1 MADISLEKT
10 LPNNLEAER
19 SVLGAILLD
28 DKAFL
33 SVFESLK
40 HEDFYLD
47 NHRKIFARMIHLLNI
62 SRPIDLVTL
71 KEELQK
77 ANELEAAGGAAYL
90 AGLTD
95 GLPRALNIEY
105 YAAIVKE
112 KSTLRRLIRLA
123 NEIMARGYRDDDSAE
138 EILQAAEKGIFDI
151 AGQQFRTGF
160 KEIAPIVDRVSKEIE
175 ERAGQKAAVTGLET
189 GFIDLDKTTAGLHPS
204 DLIIIAARP
213 GLGKTSLCLN
223 IATHVAVRKKK
234 SVGIFSLEMSED
246 QLVKRFL
253 SSEAR
258 IDQLRINT
266 GSLNKDDWIR
276 LHQVRDDISK
286 ASIHIDDTI
295 NVPIAELRTKA
306 RRLSL
311 EKGLDLLIIDY
322 LQLMSGSGTDRYENR
337 TQEIA
342 QISRGLKGIAKEL
355 NIPVIAA
362 SQLSRAVETRRGN
375 DKRPRL
381 SDLRESGSIEQDA
394 DIVMFIDRDSA
405 EESIG
410 EMSGKAEL
418 IIAKHRNGAIGTVEV
433 AFSPQFTKFDN
444 LYREQ

>member
-19 SVLGAILLD
+19 SVLGAVLLD

-40 HEDFYLD
+40 PEDFYLD
-47 NHRKIFARMIHLLNI
+47 SHRKIFGQMLHLLAV
-62 SRPIDLVTL
+62 SRPIDPITL

-77 ANELEAAGGAAYL
+77 ANELETAGGVAYL

-95 GLPRALNIEY
+95 GLPRALNIEH
-105 YAAIVKE
+105 YANIVKE
-112 KSTLRRLIRLA
+112 KSTLRRLIRAA
-123 NEIMARGYRDDDSAE
+123 NDIMARSYRDEDTAD
-138 EILQAAEKGIFDI
+138 EILQAAEKSIFDI

-160 KEIAPIVDRVSKEIE
+160 REVAPVVSRVYQEIE
-175 ERAGQKAAVTGLET
+175 ERASRKAAITGLET
-189 GFIDLDKTTAGLHPS
+189 GFVDLDKITAGLHPS
-204 DLIIIAARP
+204 DLIIVAARP

-223 IATHVAVRKKK
+223 IATHAAIRKKK

-258 IDQLRINT
+258 IDQSRINT
-266 GSLNKDDWIR
+266 GFLNKDDWMR
-276 LHQVRDDISK
+276 LKQAGGDI
-286 ASIHIDDTI
+286 AGAVIHIDDTV
-295 NVPIAELRTKA
+295 NVPITELRTKA

-311 EKGLDLLIIDY
+311 EKGLDLLIVDY
-322 LQLMSGSGTDRYENR
+322 LQLMSGSGSNRYENR

-355 NIPVIAA
+355 NVPVIAV
-362 SQLSRAVETRRGN
+362 SQLSRAVESRRG
-375 DKRPRL
+375 DDRRPKL

-394 DIVMFIDRDSA
+394 DIVMFIYREDADDVT
-405 EESIG
+405 G
-410 EMSGKAEL
+410 ERNGTAEL
-418 IIAKHRNGAIGTVEV
+418 IIAKHRNGSTGTVNV

-444 LYREQ
+444 LYQE

>member
-10 LPNNLEAER
+10 LPYNLEAER
-19 SVLGAILLD
+19 SVLGAVLLD

-40 HEDFYLD
+40 PEDFYED
-47 NHRKIFARMIHLLNI
+47 NHRKIFGRMIHLLNV
-62 SRPIDLVTL
+62 SRPIDLITL

-77 ANELEAAGGAAYL
+77 ANELETAGGAAYL

-95 GLPRALNIEY
+95 GLPRALNIEF

-112 KSTLRRLIRLA
+112 KSTLRRLIRAA
-123 NEIMARGYRDDDSAE
+123 NEIMARSYRDEDTAE
-138 EILQAAEKGIFDI
+138 EILQAAEKAIFDI

-160 KEIAPIVDRVSKEIE
+160 KEIAPIVGRVFQEIE
-175 ERAGQKAAVTGLET
+175 ERAKHKAAVTGLET
-189 GFIDLDKTTAGLHPS
+189 GFIDLDRLTTGLHPS
-204 DLIIIAARP
+204 DLIIVAARP

-223 IATHVAVRKKK
+223 IATHAAIRKKK
-234 SVGIFSLEMSED
+234 NVGIFSLEMSED
-246 QLVKRFL
+246 QLTKRFL

-266 GSLNKDDWIR
+266 GSLNKDDWMR
-276 LHQVRDDISK
+276 LRQARSDI
-286 ASIHIDDTI
+286 AEAGIHIDDTV
-295 NVPIAELRTKA
+295 NVPITELRTKA

-322 LQLMSGSGTDRYENR
+322 LQLMSGSGSNRYENR

-355 NIPVIAA
+355 NIPVIAV
-362 SQLSRAVETRRGN
+362 SQLSRAVESRRGD
-375 DKRPRL
+375 DKRPKL

-394 DIVMFIDRDSA
+394 DIVMFIYREDADDITA
-405 EESIG
+405 ERNG
-410 EMSGKAEL
+410 TAEL
-418 IIAKHRNGAIGTVEV
+418 IIAKHRNGSTGTVNV
-433 AFSPQFTKFDN
+433 AFSPQFTKFDS
-444 LYREQ
+444 LYQE

>member
-19 SVLGAILLD
+19 SVLGAVLLD
-28 DKAFL
+28 DRVFL

-40 HEDFYLD
+40 PEDFYLD
-47 NHRKIFARMIHLLNI
+47 SHRKIFGRMTHLLNV
-62 SRPIDLVTL
+62 SRPIDLITL

-77 ANELEAAGGAAYL
+77 ANELETAGGAAYL

-112 KSTLRRLIRLA
+112 KSTLRRLIRA
-123 NEIMARGYRDDDSAE
+123 CNEIMARGYRDEDTADE
-138 EILQAAEKGIFDI
+138 VLQAAEKAVFDI

-160 KEIAPIVDRVSKEIE
+160 KEVAPIVSRVFQEIK
-175 ERAGQKAAVTGLET
+175 ERADRKAPITGLET
-189 GFIDLDKTTAGLHPS
+189 GFIDLDKITAGLHPS
-204 DLIIIAARP
+204 DLIIVAARP

-223 IATHVAVRKKK
+223 IATHVAIREKKN
-234 SVGIFSLEMSED
+234 VGIFSLEMSED

-258 IDQLRINT
+258 IDQSRINT
-266 GSLNKDDWIR
+266 GFLNRDDWMR
-276 LHQVRDDISK
+276 LKQASDDITE
-286 ASIHIDDTI
+286 AGIYIDDTV
-295 NVPIAELRTKA
+295 NVPITELRTKA

-322 LQLMSGSGTDRYENR
+322 LQLMSGSGTNRYENR

-355 NIPVIAA
+355 NIPVIAV
-362 SQLSRAVETRRGN
+362 SQLSRAVESRRGD
-375 DKRPRL
+375 DKRPKL

-394 DIVMFIDRDSA
+394 DIVMFIYREDA
-405 EESIG
+405 EDPTG
-410 EMSGKAEL
+410 ENHGTAEL
-418 IIAKHRNGAIGTVEV
+418 IIAKHRNGSTGTVNV

-444 LYREQ
+444 LYQE

>member
-33 SVFESLK
+33 TVFESLK
-40 HEDFYLD
+40 PEDFYLD
-47 NHRKIFARMIHLLNI
+47 SHRKIFERMVHLLNI
-62 SRPIDLVTL
+62 SHPIDLITL

-112 KSTLRRLIRLA
+112 KSTLRRLIRVA
-123 NEIMARGYRDDDSAE
+123 NEIMARGYRDDDTAE
-138 EILQAAEKGIFDI
+138 EILQSAEKDIFDI
-151 AGQQFRTGF
+151 AGRQFRTGF
-160 KEIAPIVDRVSKEIE
+160 KEVAPIVTRVTYEVE
-175 ERAGQKAAVTGLET
+175 ERANQKTSITGLET
-189 GFIDLDKTTAGLHPS
+189 GFIDLDKKTAGLHPS
-204 DLIIIAARP
+204 DLIIVAARP

-246 QLVKRFL
+246 QLVKRFI

-258 IDQLRINT
+258 IDQSRINT
-266 GSLNKDDWIR
+266 GQLNNDDWTR
-276 LHQVRDDISK
+276 FHQVSEDI
-286 ASIHIDDTI
+286 ANARIYIDDTV
-295 NVPIAELRTKA
+295 NVPITELRTKA

-322 LQLMSGSGTDRYENR
+322 LQLMSGSGTNRYENR

-355 NIPVIAA
+355 NIPVIAV
-362 SQLSRAVETRRGN
+362 SQLSRAVETRRSN
-375 DKRPRL
+375 DKHPKL
-381 SDLRESGSIEQDA
+381 SDLRESGAIEQDA
-394 DIVMFIDRDSA
+394 DIVMFIYREEVEDPAGERD
-405 EESIG
+405 G
-410 EMSGKAEL
+410 TAEL
-418 IIAKHRNGAIGTVEV
+418 IIAKHRNGSTGTVDV

-444 LYREQ
+444 LFRE

>member
-10 LPNNLEAER
+10 LPNNQEAER

-33 SVFESLK
+33 SAFESLK
-40 HEDFYLD
+40 PEDFYLD
-47 NHRKIFARMIHLLNI
+47 SHRKIFERMIHLLSI
-62 SRPIDLVTL
+62 PRPIDLITI

-77 ANELEAAGGAAYL
+77 ANELETVGGAAYL

-95 GLPRALNIEY
+95 GLPRALNIEH

-112 KSTLRRLIRLA
+112 KSTLRRLIRA
-123 NEIMARGYRDDDSAE
+123 SNETMARSYRDDDTAD
-138 EILQAAEKGIFDI
+138 EILQAAEKAIFDI
-151 AGQQFRTGF
+151 AGQQFHTGF
-160 KEIAPIVDRVSKEIE
+160 REISPIVSRVYKEIE
-175 ERAGQKAAVTGLET
+175 DQSNQKSAITGLET
-189 GFIDLDKTTAGLHPS
+189 GFKDLDKKTTGLHPS
-204 DLIIIAARP
+204 DLIIVAARP

-223 IATHVAVRKKK
+223 IATHVAIRGKK

-258 IDQLRINT
+258 IDQSRINT
-266 GSLNKDDWIR
+266 GYLNKDDWRRLKQIR
-276 LHQVRDDISK
+276 GDVSE
-286 ASIHIDDTI
+286 AAIHIDDTV

-311 EKGLDLLIIDY
+311 EKGLDLLIVDY
-322 LQLMSGSGTDRYENR
+322 LQLMSGNMSNRYENR

-355 NIPVIAA
+355 NIPVIAV
-362 SQLSRAVETRRGN
+362 SQLSRAVETRRGA
-375 DKRPRL
+375 DKRPKL

-394 DIVMFIDRDSA
+394 DIVMFIHREDA
-405 EESIG
+405 ENPAG
-410 EMSGKAEL
+410 EKNGKADL
-418 IIAKHRNGAIGTVEV
+418 IIAKHRNGEIGTVEV
-433 AFSPQFTKFDN
+433 AFSPMFTKFDD
-444 LYREQ
+444 LFHE

>member
-33 SVFESLK
+33 TVFESLK
-40 HEDFYLD
+40 PEDFYLES
-47 NHRKIFARMIHLLNI
+47 NRKIFERMVHLLNI
-62 SRPIDLVTL
+62 SRPIDLITL

-112 KSTLRRLIRLA
+112 KSTLRRLIRVA
-123 NEIMARGYRDDDSAE
+123 NEIMARGYRDDDTAE
-138 EILQAAEKGIFDI
+138 EILQSAERDIFDI
-151 AGQQFRTGF
+151 AGRQFRTGF
-160 KEIAPIVDRVSKEIE
+160 KEIAPVVTRVTHEVE
-175 ERAGQKAAVTGLET
+175 ERANQKTSITGLET
-189 GFIDLDKTTAGLHPS
+189 GFIDLDKKTAGLHPS
-204 DLIIIAARP
+204 DLIIVAARP

-223 IATHVAVRKKK
+223 IAIHVAVRKKK
-234 SVGIFSLEMSED
+234 SVGIFSLEMSEE
-246 QLVKRFL
+246 QLVKRFI

-258 IDQLRINT
+258 IDQSRINK
-266 GSLNKDDWIR
+266 GQLNNDDWTR
-276 LHQVRDDISK
+276 FRQVSEDI
-286 ASIHIDDTI
+286 ANAGIYIDDTV
-295 NVPIAELRTKA
+295 NVPITELRTKA

-322 LQLMSGSGTDRYENR
+322 LQLMSGSGTNRYENR

-355 NIPVIAA
+355 NIPVIAV
-362 SQLSRAVETRRGN
+362 SQLSRAVETRRNN
-375 DKRPRL
+375 DKHPKL
-381 SDLRESGSIEQDA
+381 SDLRESGAIEQDA
-394 DIVMFIDRDSA
+394 DIVMFIYREDVDDTA
-405 EESIG
+405 G
-410 EMSGKAEL
+410 EMDGTAEL
-418 IIAKHRNGAIGTVEV
+418 IIAKHRNGSIGTVEV

-444 LYREQ
+444 LFRE

>member
-19 SVLGAILLD
+19 SVLGAVLLD

-33 SVFESLK
+33 SAFESLK
-40 HEDFYLD
+40 PEDFYVES
-47 NHRKIFARMIHLLNI
+47 HRKIFERMIHLLGV
-62 SRPIDLVTL
+62 SRPIDLITL

-77 ANELEAAGGAAYL
+77 ANELETVGGAAYL

-95 GLPRALNIEY
+95 GLPRALNIEHY
-105 YAAIVKE
+105 SAIVKE
-112 KSTLRRLIRLA
+112 KSTLRRLIRA
-123 NEIMARGYRDDDSAE
+123 SNEIMSRSYRDDDTAD
-138 EILQAAEKGIFDI
+138 EILQAAEKAIFDI

-160 KEIAPIVDRVSKEIE
+160 SEIAPIVGRVYDEIK
-175 ERAGQKAAVTGLET
+175 ERASQKSAVTGLET
-189 GFIDLDKTTAGLHPS
+189 GFKDLDRITSGLHPS
-204 DLIIIAARP
+204 DLIIVAARP

-223 IATHVAVRKKK
+223 IATHAAIRKKK

-258 IDQLRINT
+258 IDQSLINK
-266 GSLNKDDWIR
+266 GFLNKDNWSR
-276 LHQVRDDISK
+276 LDQVRGDI
-286 ASIHIDDTI
+286 AEAAIHIDDTV

-322 LQLMSGSGTDRYENR
+322 LQLMSGNMSNRYENR

-355 NIPVIAA
+355 NIPVIAV
-362 SQLSRAVETRRGN
+362 SQLSRAVESRRGD
-375 DKRPRL
+375 DKRPKL

-394 DIVMFIDRDSA
+394 DIVMFIYREDA
-405 EESIG
+405 EDPSG
-410 EMSGKAEL
+410 EKSGTAEL
-418 IIAKHRNGAIGTVEV
+418 IIAKHRNGSIGTVPV
-433 AFSPQFTKFDN
+433 AFSPMFTKFDD
-444 LYREQ
+444 LYQE

>member
-19 SVLGAILLD
+19 SVLGAVLLD
-28 DKAFL
+28 DKAFI
-33 SVFESLK
+33 SAFESLK
-40 HEDFYLD
+40 PEDFYVES
-47 NHRKIFARMIHLLNI
+47 HRKIFERMIHLLGV
-62 SRPIDLVTL
+62 SRPIDLITL

-77 ANELEAAGGAAYL
+77 ANELETVGGAAYL

-95 GLPRALNIEY
+95 GLPRALNIEHY
-105 YAAIVKE
+105 SAIVKE
-112 KSTLRRLIRLA
+112 KSTLRRLIRA
-123 NEIMARGYRDDDSAE
+123 SNEIMSRSYRDDDTAD
-138 EILQAAEKGIFDI
+138 EILQAAEKAIFDI

-160 KEIAPIVDRVSKEIE
+160 SEIAPIVGRVYDEIK
-175 ERAGQKAAVTGLET
+175 ERASQKSAVTGLET
-189 GFIDLDKTTAGLHPS
+189 GFKDLDRITSGLHPS
-204 DLIIIAARP
+204 DLIIVAARP

-223 IATHVAVRKKK
+223 IATHAAIRKKK

-258 IDQLRINT
+258 IDQSLINK
-266 GSLNKDDWIR
+266 GFLNKDNWSR
-276 LHQVRDDISK
+276 LDQVRGDI
-286 ASIHIDDTI
+286 AEAAIHIDDTV

-322 LQLMSGSGTDRYENR
+322 LQLMSGNMSNRYENR

-355 NIPVIAA
+355 NIPVIAV
-362 SQLSRAVETRRGN
+362 SQLSRAVESRRGD
-375 DKRPRL
+375 DKRPKL

-394 DIVMFIDRDSA
+394 DIVMFIYREDA
-405 EESIG
+405 EDPSG
-410 EMSGKAEL
+410 EKSGTAEL
-418 IIAKHRNGAIGTVEV
+418 IIAKHRNGSIGTVPV
-433 AFSPQFTKFDN
+433 AFSPMFTKFDD
-444 LYREQ
+444 LYQE

>member
-33 SVFESLK
+33 SVFEILK
-40 HEDFYLD
+40 PEDFYHD
-47 NHRKIFARMIHLLNI
+47 SHRKIFGRMIHLLNV
-62 SRPIDLVTL
+62 SRPIDLITL
-71 KEELQK
+71 NEELQK
-77 ANELEAAGGAAYL
+77 ANELETAGGAAYL

-112 KSTLRRLIRLA
+112 KSTLRSLIRAA
-123 NEIMARGYRDDDSAE
+123 NEIMARSYRDEDTAD
-138 EILQAAEKGIFDI
+138 EILQAAEKAVFDI
-151 AGQQFRTGF
+151 AGRQFRTGF
-160 KEIAPIVDRVSKEIE
+160 REIAPIVGRVYQEIE
-175 ERAGQKAAVTGLET
+175 ARAHQKTTVTGLET
-189 GFIDLDKTTAGLHPS
+189 GFKDLDKITAGLHPS
-204 DLIIIAARP
+204 DLTIVAARP

-223 IATHVAVRKKK
+223 IATHAAIRKNKN
-234 SVGIFSLEMSED
+234 VGIFSLEMSED
-246 QLVKRFL
+246 QLVRRFL

-258 IDQLRINT
+258 IDQSRINT
-266 GSLNKDDWIR
+266 GYLNKDDWRR
-276 LHQVRDDISK
+276 LEQVRGDI
-286 ASIHIDDTI
+286 AEARIYIDDTV

-311 EKGLDLLIIDY
+311 EKGLDLLIVDY
-322 LQLMSGSGTDRYENR
+322 LQLMSGSVSSRYENR

-355 NIPVIAA
+355 NIPVIAV
-362 SQLSRAVETRRGN
+362 SQLSRAVESRRGD
-375 DKRPRL
+375 DKRPKL

-394 DIVMFIDRDSA
+394 DIVMFIYREDA
-405 EESIG
+405 EDPAG
-410 EMSGKAEL
+410 EKNGTAEL
-418 IIAKHRNGAIGTVEV
+418 IIAKHRNGSTGTVPV
-433 AFSPQFTKFDN
+433 AFSPMFTKFDD
-444 LYREQ
+444 LYQE

>member
-19 SVLGAILLD
+19 SVLGAVLLD

-40 HEDFYLD
+40 PEDFYLD
-47 NHRKIFARMIHLLNI
+47 SHRKIFGRMVHLLSV
-62 SRPIDLVTL
+62 SRPIDLITL

-77 ANELEAAGGAAYL
+77 ANELETAGGAAYL

-95 GLPRALNIEY
+95 GLPRALNIEH
-105 YAAIVKE
+105 YADIVKE
-112 KSTLRRLIRLA
+112 KSTLRRLIRAA
-123 NEIMARGYRDDDSAE
+123 NEIMARGYRDDDTADE
-138 EILQAAEKGIFDI
+138 VLQAAEKAIFDI

-160 KEIAPIVDRVSKEIE
+160 REIAPIVSKVFQEIE
-175 ERAGQKAAVTGLET
+175 DRSNRKTPITGLET
-189 GFIDLDKTTAGLHPS
+189 GFMDLDKITAGLHPS
-204 DLIIIAARP
+204 DLIIVAARP

-223 IATHVAVRKKK
+223 IATHVAIRKKK

-246 QLVKRFL
+246 QLTKRFL

-258 IDQLRINT
+258 IDQSRINT
-266 GSLNKDDWIR
+266 GFLNKDDWMRLRQIR
-276 LHQVRDDISK
+276 TDIAEAK
-286 ASIHIDDTI
+286 IHIDETV
-295 NVPIAELRTKA
+295 NVPITELRTKA
-306 RRLSL
+306 RRLSI

-322 LQLMSGSGTDRYENR
+322 LQLMSGSGTNRYENR

-355 NIPVIAA
+355 NIPVIAV
-362 SQLSRAVETRRGN
+362 SQLSRAVESRRGD
-375 DKRPRL
+375 DKRPKL

-394 DIVMFIDRDSA
+394 DIVMFIYREGAEDPSA
-405 EESIG
+405 EG
-410 EMSGKAEL
+410 NGTAEL
-418 IIAKHRNGAIGTVEV
+418 IIAKHRNGSIGKVDV

-444 LYREQ
+444 LYQE

>member
-40 HEDFYLD
+40 PEDFYLD
-47 NHRKIFARMIHLLNI
+47 SHRKIFERMVHLINI
-62 SRPIDLVTL
+62 SRPIDLITL

-77 ANELEAAGGAAYL
+77 ANDLEASGGAAYL

-112 KSTLRRLIRLA
+112 KSTLRRLIRA
-123 NEIMARGYRDDDSAE
+123 ASEIMARGYRDDDTAD
-138 EILQAAEKGIFDI
+138 EILQAAEKAVFDI

-160 KEIAPIVDRVSKEIE
+160 REVAPIAGRVYNEIE
-175 ERAGQKAAVTGLET
+175 ERSHRKAPITGLET
-189 GFIDLDKTTAGLHPS
+189 GFFDIDKITAGLHPS
-204 DLIIIAARP
+204 DLIIVAARP

-223 IATHVAVRKKK
+223 IATHAAIRKKK

-258 IDQLRINT
+258 IDQSRINT
-266 GSLNKDDWIR
+266 GFLTKDDWMR
-276 LHQVRDDISK
+276 LQHAHGDIAESK
-286 ASIHIDDTI
+286 IYIDDTV
-295 NVPIAELRTKA
+295 NVPITELRTKA

-322 LQLMSGSGTDRYENR
+322 LQLMSGSGSNRYENR

-355 NIPVIAA
+355 NIPVIAV
-362 SQLSRAVETRRGN
+362 SQLSRAVESRRGD
-375 DKRPRL
+375 DKRPKL

-394 DIVMFIDRDSA
+394 DIVMFIYRENAEDPAGDRN
-405 EESIG
+405 G
-410 EMSGKAEL
+410 TAEL
-418 IIAKHRNGAIGTVEV
+418 IIAKHRNGSIGTVKV

-444 LYREQ
+444 LYQE

>member
-33 SVFESLK
+33 SVFEILK
-40 HEDFYLD
+40 PEDFYID
-47 NHRKIFARMIHLLNI
+47 SHRKIFGQMIHLLNV
-62 SRPIDLVTL
+62 SRPIDLITL
-71 KEELQK
+71 NEELKK
-77 ANELEAAGGAAYL
+77 ANEIETAGGAAYL

-95 GLPRALNIEY
+95 GLPRVLNIEY
-105 YAAIVKE
+105 YAGIVKE
-112 KSTLRRLIRLA
+112 KSTLRRLIRTA
-123 NEIMARGYRDDDSAE
+123 NDIMARSYRDEETAE
-138 EILQAAEKGIFDI
+138 EILQAAEKNIFDI

-160 KEIAPIVDRVSKEIE
+160 SEIAPIVGRVYNEIE
-175 ERAGQKAAVTGLET
+175 ELANAKAVITGLET
-189 GFIDLDKTTAGLHPS
+189 GFKDLDKITSGLHPS
-204 DLIIIAARP
+204 DLIIVAARP
-213 GLGKTSLCLN
+213 SLGKTSLCLN
-223 IATHVAVRKKK
+223 IATHVAIRKKK

-258 IDQLRINT
+258 IDQSRINT
-266 GSLNKDDWIR
+266 GFLNKDDWRR
-276 LHQVRDDISK
+276 LQQVRGDV
-286 ASIHIDDTI
+286 AEAAIHIDDTV
-295 NVPIAELRTKA
+295 NVPITELRTKA

-322 LQLMSGSGTDRYENR
+322 LQLMSGSGSSRYENR

-355 NIPVIAA
+355 NIPVIAV
-362 SQLSRAVETRRGN
+362 SQLSRAVESRRGD
-375 DKRPRL
+375 DKRPKL

-394 DIVMFIDRDSA
+394 DIVMFIYREDA
-405 EESIG
+405 EDPAG
-410 EMSGKAEL
+410 EKNGTAEL
-418 IIAKHRNGAIGTVEV
+418 IIAKHRNGSIGTVPV
-433 AFSPQFTKFDN
+433 AFSPMFTKFDD
-444 LYREQ
+444 LYQEQ

>member
-40 HEDFYLD
+40 PEDFYLD
-47 NHRKIFARMIHLLNI
+47 SHRKIFERMVHLINI
-62 SRPIDLVTL
+62 SRPIDLITL

-77 ANELEAAGGAAYL
+77 ANDLEASGGAAYL

-112 KSTLRRLIRLA
+112 KSTLRRLIRA
-123 NEIMARGYRDDDSAE
+123 ASEIMARGYRDDDTAD
-138 EILQAAEKGIFDI
+138 EILQAAEKAVFDI

-160 KEIAPIVDRVSKEIE
+160 REVAPIAGRVYHEIE
-175 ERAGQKAAVTGLET
+175 ERSHRKAAITGLET
-189 GFIDLDKTTAGLHPS
+189 GFFDIDKITAGLHPS
-204 DLIIIAARP
+204 DLIIVAARP

-223 IATHVAVRKKK
+223 IATHAAIRKKK

-258 IDQLRINT
+258 IDQSRINT
-266 GSLNKDDWIR
+266 GFLTKDDWMR
-276 LHQVRDDISK
+276 LQHAHGDIAESK
-286 ASIHIDDTI
+286 IYIDDTV
-295 NVPIAELRTKA
+295 NVPITELRTKA

-322 LQLMSGSGTDRYENR
+322 LQLMSGSGSNRYENR

-355 NIPVIAA
+355 NIPVIAV
-362 SQLSRAVETRRGN
+362 SQLSRAVESRRGD
-375 DKRPRL
+375 DKRPKL

-394 DIVMFIDRDSA
+394 DIVMFIYRENAEDPAGDRN
-405 EESIG
+405 G
-410 EMSGKAEL
+410 TAEL
-418 IIAKHRNGAIGTVEV
+418 IIAKHRNGSIGTVKV

-444 LYREQ
+444 LYQE

>member
-1 MADISLEKT
+1 MSEISLEKT

-19 SVLGAILLD
+19 SVLGAVLLD

-33 SVFESLK
+33 SIFESLK
-40 HEDFYLD
+40 AEDFYLD
-47 NHRKIFARMIHLLNI
+47 SHRKIFARMVHLINV
-62 SRPIDLVTL
+62 SRPIDLVTI

-112 KSTLRRLIRLA
+112 KSTLRRLIRA
-123 NEIMARGYRDDDSAE
+123 SNEIMSRSYRDEDTAD
-138 EILQAAEKGIFDI
+138 EILQDAQKEIFDI

-160 KEIAPIVDRVSKEIE
+160 KEVAPIASRVYQEIE
-175 ERAGQKAAVTGLET
+175 ERAEHKASITGLET
-189 GFIDLDKTTAGLHPS
+189 GFFDLDKSTAGLHPS
-204 DLIIIAARP
+204 DLIIVAARP

-223 IATHVAVRKKK
+223 IATHVAIRKKK
-234 SVGIFSLEMSED
+234 KVGIFSLEMSED
-246 QLVKRFL
+246 QLVKRFY

-258 IDQLRINT
+258 IDQSRLNT
-266 GSLNKDDWIR
+266 GFLNRDDWVR
-276 LHQVRDDISK
+276 LGQTRDDITN
-286 ASIHIDDTI
+286 AGIYIDDTV
-295 NVPIAELRTKA
+295 NVPITELRTKA

-322 LQLMSGSGTDRYENR
+322 LQLMSGSGSNRYENR

-355 NIPVIAA
+355 NIPVIAV
-362 SQLSRAVETRRGN
+362 SQLSRAVESRRGE

-394 DIVMFIDRDSA
+394 DIVMFIYREEA
-405 EESIG
+405 EDPTG
-410 EMSGKAEL
+410 EKSGTAEL
-418 IIAKHRNGAIGTVEV
+418 IIAKHRNGSTGTVNM

-444 LYREQ
+444 LYQE